1 MVRGHLVA
9 EAARKVLGQ
18 ILSGCDGGSSRRIVT
33 GQQMGG
39 GLRGRGMGVGTDMGH
54 GRLSTAADALMMRQ
68 WQRCDGLLMMRML
81 VEMRMMLLVVR
92 LLLLRMLVVLLRL
105 VLLLMVVRGLRCM
118 LCGVM
123 ISRGCW
129 CNMLICRAGSWR
141 WQRGAGRG
149 RQCCWR
155 RMTMAIAGLR
165 TKLCAMVVRVM
176 SRYSRCGRSALQLGA
191 IQIEYVG
198 DMKAGTLRR
207 GHLGIK
213 EAARARESGE
223 RERG

>member
-18 ILSGCDGGSSRRIVT
+18 ILSGSDGSGSRRIVT

-39 GLRGRGMGVGTDMGH
+39 GLRGGGMGGVGTHMRH
-54 GRLSTAADALMMRQ
+54 GWLSTTAAGALMMRQ
-68 WQRCDGLLMMRML
+68 GQRCDGLLMMMMRRML
-81 VEMRMMLLVVR
+81 MEMWMR
-92 LLLLRMLVVLLRL
+92 LLLLVRMLLLLLLLMLLVLLCL
-105 VLLLMVVRGLRCM
+105 VLLLLLLMVLRCM

-123 ISRGCW
+123 ISGSRCS
-129 CNMLICRAGSWR
+129 NMIISRTGSWR

-149 RQCCWR
+149 RQGSWR
-155 RMTMAIAGLR
+155 WMTMSITGLC

-176 SRYSRCGRSALQLGA
+176 SCYSRGGGGALQLGA

-198 DMKAGTLRR
+198 DMKAGTLR
-207 GHLGIK
+207 
-213 EAARARESGE
+213 
-223 RERG
+223 